1 MGERKRKMEIIDL
14 TDEDSGNHEKKQKPV
29 ENPKSEASKDTPI
42 VYQDFYIVCK
52 NDDGAGPSD
61 TEIFGMY
68 QTLEEANDIARNA
81 AKDCLCEGY
90 DGRVEWDVYDEN
102 TERDGQV
109 YIRAHMLNDRNF
121 RFYVQKHREKVHQRV
136 ASRSPKD
143 PIEIVKVF
151 VVKEEYRE
159 WVGSDEGDLK
169 SVDVLGVFKDLHT
182 ANSFVQETRDELTE
196 EMEDSREVEEWEE
209 GGLLQITV
217 NERLEGY
224 EWRLSVCAE
233 SLR

>member
-1 MGERKRKMEIIDL
+1 MEIIDL
-14 TDEDSGNHEKKQKPV
+14 TDEDPGNHEKKQKSL
-29 ENPKSEASKDTPI
+29 ENPKSEASKDAPI

-52 NDDGAGPSD
+52 NDDGAEPSD
-61 TEIFGMY
+61 TEIMGIY

-81 AKDCLCEGY
+81 ANDCLCESY
-90 DGRVEWDVYDEN
+90 SGRDEWDVYDED

-109 YIRAHMLNDRNF
+109 YIRTHMLDDRDF
-121 RFYVQKHREKVHQRV
+121 RFHVQKHREKVHQQV

-143 PIEIVKVF
+143 PIGIIKVF

-182 ANSFVQETRDELTE
+182 ANAYAQATRDDLTE
-196 EMEDSREVEEWEE
+196 DMEDSREVEEWEE
-209 GGLLQITV
+209 GELLQITV
-217 NERLEGY
+217 NDRLDGY